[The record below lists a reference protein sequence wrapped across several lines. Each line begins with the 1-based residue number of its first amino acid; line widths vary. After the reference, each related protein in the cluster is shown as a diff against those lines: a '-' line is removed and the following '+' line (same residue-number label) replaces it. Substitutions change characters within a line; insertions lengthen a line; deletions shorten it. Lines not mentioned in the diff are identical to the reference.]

1 MSRSLPR
8 WVLLALL
15 PPLLLGGSCTAV
27 REFLDD
33 DPHPISR
40 ADYDN
45 VQLYLELAEAEMAEG
60 RLHRA
65 LDRLIAVRDLRNL
78 PPEARVK
85 SEVLLDRCTDALLS
99 SADADLEALEELL
112 DRGLSQRMGARI
124 GVRLA
129 ERLYEEGYRVSA
141 WKCIRDLEEDYPNH
155 TEGAAAGAIL
165 ARVGLDLIRDPGRY
179 WLVLSYRA
187 RGISALEFLV
197 QTYPLDPSCP
207 QAYAALAETYDAAG
221 DIDLAIERTE
231 DLVLYHKGTP
241 EAVRAEILIPHLRL
255 KRLERTD
262 YDRGEMVMALAE
274 VQGWLRRYPDD
285 PLVDW
290 ARTVERAA
298 HGVLCDSDLH
308 LAHYYDRVGNPFGA
322 RLHAARALGEAN
334 AAADEARMAEAR
346 EALARIEAGADVVPV
361 DPDAEELDT
370 GVFEGEGASAP

>member
-1 MSRSLPR
+1 MRTF
-8 WVLLALL
+8 LLLL
-15 PPLLLGGSCTAV
+15 PLFLTTSSCTAV

-33 DPHPISR
+33 DPHPISQ

-45 VQLYLELAEAEMAEG
+45 VELYLELAEAEMAEG
-60 RLHRA
+60 RLHKA
-65 LDRLIAVRDLRNL
+65 LDRLIAVRDLPNL
-78 PPEARVK
+78 PPESRVV
-85 SEVLLDRCTDALLS
+85 SESLLDRCTDALLVS
-99 SADADLEALEELL
+99 SDADLDALEELL

-165 ARVGLDLIRDPGRY
+165 ARVGLDLIQDPGRY
-179 WLVLSYRA
+179 WIVLSYRA

-207 QAYAALAETYDAAG
+207 LAYAKLAETYDAEG
-221 DIDLAIERTE
+221 EIDLAIERTE

-262 YDRGEMVMALAE
+262 YDRGQMVLALAE
-274 VQGWLRRYPDD
+274 VEGWLRRYPDD

-290 ARTVERAA
+290 ARSVESAA

-322 RLHAARALGEAN
+322 RLHAARALTEAQ
-334 AAADEARMAEAR
+334 AARDEGRMATAR
-346 EALARIEAGADVVPV
+346 AALAEIEGTSGLAPAAVDSGGANPV
-361 DPDAEELDT
+361 ETEPVAPPEI
-370 GVFEGEGASAP
+370 EGAGS